1 MWSRVYVT
9 VPCPSVRPSVP
20 ARAHSSITAAA
31 GLLLWA
37 RQAGDIDR
45 LLHGRRAPVNA
56 GSATLS
62 ACVVAGHR
70 LVIVVV
76 MVGLVVAVAAAAAAV
91 EYSLLNS
98 HKRRNHRDV
107 VETRS

>member
-1 MWSRVYVT
+1 MV
-9 VPCPSVRPSVP
+9 
-20 ARAHSSITAAA
+20 H
-31 GLLLWA
+31 LLHRLYGVDA
-37 RQAGDIDR
+37 PAGDIDR

-76 MVGLVVAVAAAAAAV
+76 MVGLVVAVAAATAAAV

>member
-9 VPCPSVRPSVP
+9 VLCPSVRPSVP

-31 GLLLWA
+31 GLQLWA

-76 MVGLVVAVAAAAAAV
+76 MVGLAVAAAAAAV